1 MFTPGSSLR
10 RLGIW
15 AMFAL
20 VASVA
25 FAPPNRADAQGP
37 SANWKVVANI
47 RDSKQTTEKWAWF
60 ADEISKRTNGRLTLQ
75 VSTFPELGLTGTEF
89 IRLLSIGLI
98 DAGELVTGYVSGEVP
113 LVEGVQ
119 MMGVYDSLA
128 QAQKAY
134 AAWTKRVI
142 LPNAKKVGGKPVA
155 SFAFANMYLWS
166 KFPVNSLEDLKRK
179 KIRIFST
186 AQANYLKA
194 LGAEP
199 VSIPLAEV
207 YPALERGVV
216 DAVITGP
223 DVANRTKLYEIV
235 GYVTDLMFGPGAG
248 WVVISDQTWSS
259 LSPDLR
265 SAVEG
270 LLPELQ
276 QRGWELAFQENEE
289 NLKAVM
295 AHGVKATIPVKPEWR
310 DKLQEI
316 ARKVVIPAWAT
327 RAGPDGVAA
336 FNEAIA
342 PIVGVTAT
350 K

>member
-1 MFTPGSSLR
+1 
-10 RLGIW
+10 
-15 AMFAL
+15 
-20 VASVA
+20 
-25 FAPPNRADAQGP
+25 
-37 SANWKVVANI
+37 
-47 RDSKQTTEKWAWF
+47 
-60 ADEISKRTNGRLTLQ
+60 
-75 VSTFPELGLTGTEF
+75 
-89 IRLLSIGLI
+89 
-98 DAGELVTGYVSGEVP
+98 LVTGYVSGEVP

-142 LPNAKKVGGKPVA
+142 LPNAKKIGGKPVA

-248 WVVISDQTWSS
+248 WVVISDHTWSS

-276 QRGWELAFQENEE
+276 RRGWDLAFQENEE